1 MARLLVVCV
10 CLAASV
16 NQAGPPAASLA
27 YKGARLLCTEHVN
40 AGPIHIVWQ
49 SHATSDPV
57 DTVVAHYERTTGQKA
72 TVRADGAHRIELQ
85 ADHYLSIYPSASNDA
100 FPHCGVKP
108 TPRERTVIQISEAAR
123 Q

>member
-1 MARLLVVCV
+1 MGRLLVVCV

-16 NQAGPPAASLA
+16 DQAGPPAASLA
-27 YKGARLLCTEHVN
+27 YKGARLLCAEHVN
-40 AGPIHIVWQ
+40 AGTIHIIWQ
-49 SHATSDPV
+49 SHATTDPV

-72 TVRADGAHRIELQ
+72 TVRADGERYIELH
-85 ADHYLSIYPSASNDA
+85 ADHHLSIYPSASNDA

-108 TPRERTVIQISEAAR
+108 TTRERTVIRISEAAR